1 VAAREGG
8 IVLKAG
14 NTMQSFRGQRG
25 QIVALTMFL
34 AIPAALVLAY
44 ILNGGAIALRKT
56 ELQNATDTAAFTQA
70 AWVARSLN
78 VMSMNNTAI
87 TQSFVISNAA
97 WSLEGPLFFAGY
109 EAGEVAGYY
118 LGSIGRV
125 AKLTG
130 KWGAALAVVLYTF
143 LYAMLNEH
151 VLSPLYDLYE
161 ELSKAIND
169 RDLNGGLARA
179 AMGFGKM
186 NTLLVSEGP
195 KAMVDY
201 NEKMAEANGLDGNL
215 NRYVG
220 WTQSA
225 AVELPVVKQSFSEGF
240 EALQD
245 MNNFSVE
252 GLLDASASL
261 RNILNIRSSG
271 ENGSYK
277 TVLNAELDYF
287 SNFDQ
292 HGFARGTGP
301 KDATFNT
308 VDTEFT
314 SLRTELDSFAD
325 GSWLGNQ
332 IEDLLRSLLPGCS
345 GFLSFICDPI
355 LSLLNELFKA
365 IFGPLLDT
373 KTDVTPNDMKERLEV
388 VWDWSTLYRD
398 APYTTIPT
406 PLAGQV
412 DVWITTLSAPPR
424 FALGVP
430 YGTYRGYKGK
440 SGRKDKGDTAVEDGK
455 AKEAAKELEAQLEMQ
470 ERLNKLYDECIS
482 VEEKKVNDNY
492 DALDKRNEDSALTVL
507 EKQAEASRLAGQRA
521 RELTQARTSCQAR
534 RNAQERSA
542 KEELARKQ
550 GAGIDQNTLPSDS
563 GDDREGSLGDSG
575 DGDTAKSSPNRNLLL
590 WWYEAA
596 YRYGMKNMLPVT
608 EVANQIPNTDFLG
621 FRGLFNSFEVD
632 LYAVKDARVT
642 PDAASSILDTGFG
655 IDTSGVFFDRKD
667 WSMVY
672 LATSDVGVPILSS
685 GFKNVKGNF
694 ATLAQAEV
702 YNTQWF
708 DLYTQNWRAK
718 MTPLSVLSSNRHRKL
733 VYDVFKDENEILSAI
748 LNPNGQITEDQ
759 LEAITAH

>member
-1 VAAREGG
+1 
-8 IVLKAG
+8 
-14 NTMQSFRGQRG
+14 MQSFRGQRG

-44 ILNGGAIALRKT
+44 ILNGGAIAFRKT

-78 VMSMNNTAI
+78 VMSMNNTAM

-97 WSLEGPLFFAGY
+97 WAMEGPLFFAGY

-151 VLSPLYDLYE
+151 VLNPLYDFYE

-169 RDLNGGLARA
+169 RELNGGLARA

-201 NEKMAEANGLDGNL
+201 NEKMAEANGLDGKL
-215 NRYVG
+215 NQYVG

-225 AVELPVVKQSFSEGF
+225 TVELPVVKQSFEDGF
-240 EALQD
+240 KALKD
-245 MNNFSVE
+245 MNNFSVANV
-252 GLLDASASL
+252 LKSTDSL

-271 ENGSYK
+271 ESGAYK
-277 TVLNAELDYF
+277 SVVNPELDYF

-292 HGFARGTGP
+292 HGFAKDTGP
-301 KDATFNT
+301 RDATFNT
-308 VDTEFT
+308 VETEFT
-314 SLRTELDSFAD
+314 KVRTELDKFAD
-325 GSWLGNQ
+325 GSWVSDQ
-332 IEDLLRSLLPGCS
+332 IAGLLRSLLPGCD

-355 LSLLNELFKA
+355 LSLLEDLFNA
-365 IFGPLLDT
+365 IFGVLLDT
-373 KTDVTPNDMKERLEV
+373 KTDVTPNDMKERLEK

-406 PLAGQV
+406 PLAGTL
-412 DVWITTLSAPPR
+412 DVWITTLAAPPR
-424 FALGVP
+424 FVLGLP

-440 SGRKDKGDTAVEDGK
+440 SGRADKGDTKVDDGK
-455 AKEAAKELEAQLEMQ
+455 AKEAAKELEAKLEM
-470 ERLNKLYDECIS
+470 EKRLNKIYDDCITI
-482 VEEKKVNDNY
+482 EEKKVNDEYNG
-492 DALDKRNEDSALTVL
+492 LEKKNQDSSLSDID
-507 EKQAEASRLAGQRA
+507 KQAEASRLAGQRA
-521 RELTQARTSCQAR
+521 QELIQARATCQAR
-534 RNAQERSA
+534 RDAQKKSA
-542 KEELARKQ
+542 EKELASKQ
-550 GAGIDQNTLPSDS
+550 GEGINPNDLPSDS
-563 GDDREGSLGDSG
+563 GDDREGSLGSSG
-575 DGDTAKSSPNRNLLL
+575 DKDIAASSPNRNLLL

-596 YRYGMKNMLPVT
+596 YRFGMKNMLPVT
-608 EVANQIPNTDFLG
+608 EVANKIPNIDFLG

-632 LYAVKDARVT
+632 LYAVKDARIT
-642 PDAASSILDTGFG
+642 PDAASSLLNTGFG
-655 IDTSGVFFDRKD
+655 IDTSGVLFDRKD

-694 ATLAQAEV
+694 VTLAQAEV

-718 MTPLSVLSSNRHRKL
+718 MTPLSVLSSKRHRAK
-733 VYDVFKDENEILSAI
+733 VHDAFKGENDVLSAI
-748 LNPNGQITEDQ
+748 LNPNGPINEKQ